1 MSIYDRLCE
10 LDERHKRYAKDT
22 NIFLAELITVA
33 QETTSDK
40 YWVDQTGFPVDCSIH
55 DLPTKVFRDAARLLA
70 ASRGRAITLSR
81 LSRLALDSAI
91 SDRKDQSFTYL
102 LSSTRNAESM
112 SIYNAHMYFIEV
124 LENICGVLNHLF
136 EQAPPNSIEAPP
148 SQGPQPVQNKRFV
161 DWLEQSEPEAS
172 PLDAKDNTHQKTTMF
187 WSIVYAYFRDI
198 LIIRKHLSQLT
209 TMYKQRT
216 ISLVAWYSLNHVAF
230 YMVKQRTAS
239 LFECKSDLDASC
251 PEGLL
256 HMYKSHGV
264 AGAVHLAY
272 QDHEQVLIAKTSLVT
287 RPVRIELAAIGIIQF
302 LSPTVAKVI
311 GYRTAKLHRDA
322 KYLESLSGTHVAI
335 PFGTPIDTANGC
347 TLRLDSDGSLY
358 HASWYEDTARVLL
371 REYSRMATLDCLCR
385 QPRYYVHDPLT
396 ELLS

>member
-22 NIFLAELITVA
+22 N
-33 QETTSDK
+33 
-40 YWVDQTGFPVDCSIH
+40 WVDQTGFPVDCSIH

-230 YMVKQRTAS
+230 YMVKTKPWCRWSRALGVSRSRAGVDCENEPGHSPCADRACGNWDNSVS
-239 LFECKSDLDASC
+239 LAYCCKSYWL
-251 PEGLL
+251 PYG
-256 HMYKSHGV
+256 
-264 AGAVHLAY
+264 
-272 QDHEQVLIAKTSLVT
+272 
-287 RPVRIELAAIGIIQF
+287 
-302 LSPTVAKVI
+302 
-311 GYRTAKLHRDA
+311 
-322 KYLESLSGTHVAI
+322 
-335 PFGTPIDTANGC
+335 
-347 TLRLDSDGSLY
+347 
-358 HASWYEDTARVLL
+358 
-371 REYSRMATLDCLCR
+371 
-385 QPRYYVHDPLT
+385 
-396 ELLS
+396 